1 VKTLNSRSGV
11 VSFMKKNPSVVY
23 WLGNSLYLNIT
34 NRCPNNCYFC
44 FRKFKKGIQGF
55 NLKLEKEPSS
65 SDVAKELQK
74 VINRKNWSEVVFC
87 GFGEPLERLNCVL
100 EVTRWIKKHY
110 GKVVRI
116 DTNGQGYLL
125 NEGRKVVKELKEAG
139 VDEISVSLNAHE
151 KATYNQI
158 CKPEFENAFEGVLEF
173 IEKAREN
180 FDTEITA
187 VTIPE
192 VDIRKVR
199 EIAKRMGV
207 RFRVRQ
213 YIPCFW

>member
-1 VKTLNSRSGV
+1 VPFT
-11 VSFMKKNPSVVY
+11 KKSPSVVY

-44 FRKFKKGIQGF
+44 FRKFKDGIEGF
-55 NLKLEKEPSS
+55 NLELGKEPSS
-65 SDVAKELQK
+65 SEVVKELQN
-74 VINRKNWSEVVFC
+74 VANRKNWSEVVFC

-110 GKVVRI
+110 GKAVRI

-125 NEGRKVVKELKEAG
+125 NKGREVVKELKEAG
-139 VDEISVSLNAHE
+139 VDKVSVSLNAHE
-151 KATYNQI
+151 KATYNQV
-158 CKPEFENAFEGVLEF
+158 CKPKFENAFEAILEF
-173 IEKAREN
+173 IEKAREK
-180 FDTEITA
+180 FDTEITT
-187 VTIPE
+187 VTISE
-192 VDIRKVR
+192 VDIPKVR